1 MSATALD
8 LQLGSQGPP
17 DASEIISGGDAK
29 RRGSTVPPGVTV
41 RMLTVLSMLVIGR
54 WAGAVREPDG
64 GVMLCSANHLTST
77 RYSLLR
83 RCIREPGD
91 HLCCSALT

>member
-8 LQLGSQGPP
+8 LQRGSRGPP
-17 DASEIISGGDAK
+17 DASEIISGGAAK
-29 RRGSTVPPGVTV
+29 RRSSTVPPGVTV

-77 RYSLLR
+77 RYFTLETVYQRAGGPPLL
-83 RCIREPGD
+83 
-91 HLCCSALT
+91 